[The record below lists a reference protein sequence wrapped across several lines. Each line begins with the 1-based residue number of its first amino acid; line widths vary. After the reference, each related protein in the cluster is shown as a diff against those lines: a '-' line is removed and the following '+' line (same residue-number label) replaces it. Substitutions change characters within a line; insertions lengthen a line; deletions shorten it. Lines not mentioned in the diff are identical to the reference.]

1 MSILN
6 KNDKIAIVACSN
18 GQPIANKFKIDNLL
32 ELLKKLSLNP
42 ICSNYIYETTSPFNG
57 AAKDKGK
64 AFMDL
69 YRNNEIKAIFDIS
82 GGDLANEVLDYLD
95 YDYISKNPKPF
106 FGYSDLTTVLNA
118 IYSQSNNPVYLYQ
131 IRNLISSDSENQ
143 ISNFTNSLLNNEDDL
158 FKFSYK
164 FIQGSKIEGT
174 VVGGNIRCLLKLAG
188 TKYIPDFTDKV
199 LLLESMGGEAGLMSA
214 FLNQFKQMGVFDK
227 IQGLILG
234 TFSKMQEN
242 NITPTIEELVLSII
256 DNPDLPIAKT
266 EEIDH
271 GANSKCIII
280 GKNISLFNHKF
291 K

>member
-6 KNDKIAIVACSN
+6 KNDKVAIVACSN
-18 GQPIANKFKIDNLL
+18 GQPIANKSKIDNLL
-32 ELLKKLSLNP
+32 ETLKQLNLNP

-57 AAKDKGK
+57 PAKDKGK

-69 YRNNEIKAIFDIS
+69 YKNNEIKAIFDIS

-106 FGYSDLTTVLNA
+106 FGYSDLTTVLNS
-118 IYSQSNNPVYLYQ
+118 IYSQTKKPVYLYQ

-143 ISNFTNSLLNNEDDL
+143 ISNFTNSLFNNEDDL
-158 FKFSYK
+158 FNFSYN
-164 FIQGSKIEGT
+164 FIQGLKIEGI

-188 TKYIPDFTDKV
+188 TKYMPDFTDKV

-214 FLNQFKQMGVFDK
+214 FLNQLKQMGVFDK

-242 NITPTIEELVLSII
+242 NITPTIEELVVSII
-256 DNPDLPIAKT
+256 DNPNLPIAKT
-266 EEIDH
+266 EEIGH

-291 K
+291 E